1 MRRGRSPRG
10 QSLVEFALIGP
21 LLFLLIAG
29 IMTFGI
35 GVFYQQQLTNAAREA
50 ARYAAIHSATSQCPT
65 VSNLPPH
72 LSMLPP
78 DFVNYECDPPR
89 LGWPFMTAH
98 ARSHVWGIDRSQ
110 VHVAACWSG
119 FWDNDTGGYDAG
131 PFNDGTG
138 TPNEFRTCTIAGA
151 DPLTENSE
159 LTCPA
164 PPTTAADDK
173 ASSLAHS
180 GIGTANQVTVYACYD
195 WRPPFG
201 GLAFPIPCPDG
212 WCEVE
217 IVPSV
222 VGLKAAITEAM
233 QHQQ

>member
-1 MRRGRSPRG
+1 MRVHNEDRG
-10 QSLVEFALIGP
+10 QSLVEFALISP
-21 LLFLLIAG
+21 LLLLIIAG
-29 IMTFGI
+29 IVTLGI

-78 DFVNYECDPPR
+78 EFVDYDCDPPS
-89 LGWPFMTAH
+89 LGWPLMTAH
-98 ARSHVWGIDRSQ
+98 ARSNVWGINRSG
-110 VHVAACWSG
+110 VHVSACWSG

-131 PFNDGTG
+131 PAKADGS
-138 TPNEFRTCTIAGA
+138 PNEFRTCKIGGH
-151 DPLTENSE
+151 DPQLETSE

-164 PPTTAADDK
+164 PPTTDLDDQ

-180 GIGTANQVTVYACYD
+180 AIGTANQVTVYACYE
-195 WRPPFG
+195 WHPPFG
-201 GLAFPIPCPDG
+201 GLGFPIPCPDE
-212 WCEVE
+212 WCTVE

-222 VGLKAAITEAM
+222 VTMRAAITESM